1 MMCHLAVFALLLV
14 LPAIPAQEVGPAD
27 CTFENGLCSLSQST
41 DDELDWER
49 HQGFKKFYATLPSR
63 DHTIGSQD
71 GSYLAVRS
79 PVLPLFARTAR
90 LETPVIPGGRKC
102 LTFYYWIQ
110 TDFMADADRNTMNGL
125 NVYVMYESMLGDPV
139 WSIMDGDLW
148 TRAEITIEASRDF
161 QILFE
166 GTVKSELEGSVAI
179 DDIILAEGACD
190 EDCENTFYGCCPDE
204 VTAAAGPN
212 FQGCRQTY
220 AVEAAGGLDQSRFEE
235 LYVRSSDS
243 ADCDFESD
251 LCEWLQ
257 AGDDNV
263 DMTRVRGQAR
273 TLQNTLPVTDHTTRT
288 GAGWYLTVQSPIE
301 PFCTNVTSR
310 PDACA
315 GWYLTVQSP
324 IEPFFAQAAR
334 LSTRLLR
341 SWAQEEEMCLTFNYH
356 MSEKI
361 PGYFPESRGTSRS
374 KYSRVNPNPH
384 LQLSHVREDPGV
396 LPGVS
401 TAELTLTLTFNY
413 HMSEKIPGYF
423 PESRGTSRSK
433 YSRANPNPHLQLPH
447 VREDPGVLPGV
458 STAELT
464 LTLTFNYHM
473 SEKIPGYF
481 PESRGTSRSKYSRT
495 NPNPHLQLPH
505 VREDPGVLPGVST
518 AELTLNPHLQLSHVR
533 EDPGV
538 LPGVSTAELTLTLTF
553 NYHMS
558 EKIPGYFPEKFPGST
573 NALSVYVTSDSEL
586 GEPLFTSSDI
596 MAGGSWKEVRLTIP
610 AEGEF
615 RIVFEALILSQY
627 VGDISL
633 DDVMLDAG
641 PCEEL
646 IHPCSNARFGC
657 CSDGRTRAKGP
668 SGEGCKRQQTEVVPK
683 ISISDC
689 TMKLGDRF
697 GACWKTYRSTT
708 AGLRKNGKGSDVLAF
723 CAAHKTLYTCYYDT
737 VDNLCAEDPDFLN
750 FKAKLRDDVG
760 GVSRNCR
767 VGRNGVRRSRRA
779 LLSEQIA
786 RSPAE
791 LMKMLP

>member
-1 MMCHLAVFALLLV
+1 MMCRLAVFALLLV
-14 LPAIPAQEVGPAD
+14 LPAIHAQEVGPAD

-63 DHTIGSQD
+63 DHTIGTQD
-71 GSYLAVRS
+71 GYYLAVRS

-212 FQGCRQTY
+212 FQGCRQTF
-220 AVEAAGGLDQSRFEE
+220 AAEAAGGLDQSRFEE

-301 PFCTNVTSR
+301 PF
-310 PDACA
+310 
-315 GWYLTVQSP
+315 
-324 IEPFFAQAAR
+324 FAQAAR

-341 SWAQEEEMCLTFNYH
+341 SWAQEEEMC
-356 MSEKI
+356 
-361 PGYFPESRGTSRS
+361 
-374 KYSRVNPNPH
+374 
-384 LQLSHVREDPGV
+384 
-396 LPGVS
+396 
-401 TAELTLTLTFNY
+401 
-413 HMSEKIPGYF
+413 
-423 PESRGTSRSK
+423 
-433 YSRANPNPHLQLPH
+433 
-447 VREDPGVLPGV
+447 
-458 STAELT
+458 
-464 LTLTFNYHM
+464 
-473 SEKIPGYF
+473 
-481 PESRGTSRSKYSRT
+481 
-495 NPNPHLQLPH
+495 
-505 VREDPGVLPGVST
+505 
-518 AELTLNPHLQLSHVR
+518 
-533 EDPGV
+533 
-538 LPGVSTAELTLTLTF
+538 LTF

-596 MAGGSWKEVRLTIP
+596 MAGGSWKEVRLTVP

-646 IHPCSNARFGC
+646 IHPCQKARFGC

-708 AGLRKNGKGSDVLAF
+708 TGLRNNGKGSDVLAF

-779 LLSEQIA
+779 LLSEQSA

>member
-301 PFCTNVTSR
+301 PF
-310 PDACA
+310 
-315 GWYLTVQSP
+315 
-324 IEPFFAQAAR
+324 FAQAAR

-341 SWAQEEEMCLTFNYH
+341 SWAQEEEMC
-356 MSEKI
+356 
-361 PGYFPESRGTSRS
+361 
-374 KYSRVNPNPH
+374 
-384 LQLSHVREDPGV
+384 
-396 LPGVS
+396 
-401 TAELTLTLTFNY
+401 
-413 HMSEKIPGYF
+413 
-423 PESRGTSRSK
+423 
-433 YSRANPNPHLQLPH
+433 
-447 VREDPGVLPGV
+447 
-458 STAELT
+458 
-464 LTLTFNYHM
+464 
-473 SEKIPGYF
+473 
-481 PESRGTSRSKYSRT
+481 
-495 NPNPHLQLPH
+495 
-505 VREDPGVLPGVST
+505 
-518 AELTLNPHLQLSHVR
+518 
-533 EDPGV
+533 
-538 LPGVSTAELTLTLTF
+538 LTF